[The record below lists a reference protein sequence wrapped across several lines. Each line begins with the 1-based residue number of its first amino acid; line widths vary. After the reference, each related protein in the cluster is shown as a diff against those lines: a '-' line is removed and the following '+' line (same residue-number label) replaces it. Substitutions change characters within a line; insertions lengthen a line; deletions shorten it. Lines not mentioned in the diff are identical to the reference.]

1 MLFIHFNSILSHAEA
16 TGICSTILEGIN
28 PSNLFIS
35 NSAAVDTLVCIFMCT
50 CQSSSYLKEK
60 LIP

>member
-28 PSNLFIS
+28 PSNMS

-50 CQSSSYLKEK
+50 CQSSNYLKEK